1 MGLFSGL
8 KKKTPETKG
17 EVREEDLS
25 SLTDLQVLEKIDQ
38 YNNEIKLS
46 ATIANLNKLKKGV
59 AEFDKRF
66 AAIPLSKRGSIS
78 QDWSFLKVQ
87 ASNVE
92 ASMNYAPQ
100 SVGLMCDQITSY
112 ISKIYTELCK

>member
-1 MGLFSGL
+1 MGLFSDL
-8 KKKTPETKG
+8 QKKTPETKG
-17 EVREEDLS
+17 EVREEGLS

-46 ATIANLNKLKKGV
+46 VTIANLNNLKQCI

-87 ASNVE
+87 VTNVE
-92 ASMNYAPQ
+92 RLMNLAPQ
-100 SVGLMCDQITSY
+100 AVGSICDQITSY
-112 ISKIYTELCK
+112 LSKLYTELCK